1 MDITNLIK
9 RLKEAK
15 TINTLVGEFTFIKQI
30 GEGGNSNVCLYTKN
44 DIEFAVKFF
53 SKGID
58 DSSKTDRFI
67 DEYFGMA
74 QIPSHP
80 NIAEYLHLDT
90 VTLDDEKYLIIIMKR
105 YESALKETLE
115 GEDDKSI
122 YAEKLERLYNDL
134 LQAIEHLHAHGI
146 VHRDIKPQ
154 NILIDGKTGRYVLSD
169 FGISKFDPD
178 SFAKEAETQKGDRLA
193 NYRYCAPEQ
202 RGKGFL
208 ASTSSDLYSF
218 AQVMQ
223 EFATGDIN
231 HGGGRVGVKFQD
243 IEFLRIADRVINRCL
258 MHKSEERFNN
268 VAELRTFMRE
278 ESDSF
283 KHHLKYLEQEKYATD
298 SWKFLYKLS
307 DAIALGFP
315 TIKTVGEI
323 TDPEKMVRFLNTV
336 DKTLESEE
344 HKDQLW
350 LIDSEGGDL
359 NYRGSKHISGN
370 EFEINYGGFPHQ
382 AKINK
387 ILVHHND
394 SVYKNYFII
403 LVDGMK
409 PFEYDDIANLSV
421 KKTRQYYPKRVD
433 QAVVWQG
440 HYLDPQDTDNRY
452 VEVEGTVYENNSD
465 SFRHM
470 HRYVGAEALFVSPTN
485 VFGYGV
491 NHNAIV
497 EKLLEKCMTE
507 NTLSIDSNRQ
517 YWHTAG
523 GNYASWISNRL

>member
-1 MDITNLIK
+1 MDVTNLIK

-15 TINTLVGEFTFIKQI
+15 TINTLVGEFTFVKQI

-44 DIEFAVKFF
+44 DIEFAIKFF

-80 NIAEYLHLDT
+80 NIARYLHLDT
-90 VTLDDEKYLIIIMKR
+90 VTLNDEKYLIIIMKR
-105 YESALKETLE
+105 YKSALKESLE
-115 GEDDKSI
+115 GEDNKAV
-122 YAEKLERLYNDL
+122 YAEKLGLLYNDL

-154 NILIDGKTGRYVLSD
+154 NILIDGITGHYVLSD

-208 ASTSSDLYSF
+208 ATTASDLYSF
-218 AQVMQ
+218 AQVIQ
-223 EFATGDIN
+223 EYATGDIN

-243 IEFLRIADRVINRCL
+243 IEFLQIADKVINKCL
-258 MHKSEERFNN
+258 MHKPEERFNN

-283 KHHLKYLEQEKYATD
+283 KNHLRFLEKDKYATD
-298 SWKFLYKLS
+298 SWNFLYKLS

-315 TIKTVGEI
+315 TIKTVGDI
-323 TDPEKMVRFLNTV
+323 TDPEKMVRFLNAV

-344 HKDQLW
+344 HKDNLW
-350 LIDSEGGDL
+350 MIQSDGGDL

-370 EFEINYGGFPHQ
+370 EFEINYGGFVHQ

-387 ILVHHND
+387 ILVHHSD
-394 SVYKNYFII
+394 SIYKNYFII
-403 LVDGMK
+403 LVEGMD
-409 PFEYDDIANLSV
+409 PFEYDDVADLSV
-421 KKTRQYYPKRVD
+421 KKTRRNYPKRVD

-440 HYLDPQDTDNRY
+440 HYLDPQDTENRY
-452 VEVEGTVYENNSD
+452 VEVEGTVYDNNND
-465 SFRHM
+465 SFKYIQ
-470 HRYVGAEALFVSPTN
+470 RYVAAEALFVSPTN

-497 EKLLEKCMTE
+497 EMLLEKCMME
-507 NTLSIDSNRQ
+507 NTLSIQSNRQ
-517 YWHTAG
+517 YWNRAG
-523 GNYASWISNRL
+523 GNYANWITSRL